1 MPITLTPGA
10 RNADETIHPD
20 AYMHAIPRIHTVI
33 TEYTVSST
41 TENIQLIN
49 ETAAYTSTTIP
60 SMEAMNSPTVET
72 AITPDI
78 AGIPSLIIL
87 IIIKSTSNITIY
99 TMPTPVVLAIPVSN
113 ADIPAPLRLFASDL
127 FSPFILPAHVIP
139 LSKSSITIAVHT

>member
-1 MPITLTPGA
+1 
-10 RNADETIHPD
+10 
-20 AYMHAIPRIHTVI
+20 
-33 TEYTVSST
+33 
-41 TENIQLIN
+41 
-49 ETAAYTSTTIP
+49 
-60 SMEAMNSPTVET
+60 MEAMNSPTVET

-139 LSKSSITIAVHT
+139 LSKSIITIAVHT